1 MIIDSHAYCFE
12 PLDSPRGYASSAEHL
27 RWSQVAHATHHQ
39 PALRIPDGRVG
50 SSDVLD
56 PKGGRDLDDLP
67 DLRFRVDKLRGRAVW
82 DWEGREYTKYFMPPN
97 LRNTEFTPFGL
108 DCEMHHAGVDAVL
121 LHTDPALVRDS
132 SYLGEIVKGF
142 PGRIYSMAPV
152 DEWRII
158 AETDAVI
165 AETAAAIEEDGLHAV
180 KFIPPLCYLAGYQA
194 WDDGPYRPFWEA
206 ALDLGVPIFF
216 TLGAGPG
223 DFKGGKR
230 PRAAEQRGYLDEHR
244 ILMRWMERYP
254 EAMCSLTHGFP
265 WRTFLDDRQEAIV
278 LPEEIWEPFRGGN
291 CNIEVC
297 FPVRLG
303 DIFDYPYREVWPAL
317 GAMVEH
323 IGADH
328 LLWGT
333 DMPFQNRFCT
343 YRQSRKWIEAPFA
356 EWAGLDSRELAQ
368 IMGGTVARLL
378 GVGSRLAHPDQFND

>member
-12 PLDSPRGYASSAEHL
+12 PLDSPRGYASMEEHL
-27 RWSQVAHATHHQ
+27 RWVQLAHATHHQ
-39 PALRIPDGRVG
+39 PALRIADGRVG
-50 SSDVLD
+50 PSAVLD
-56 PKGGRDLDDLP
+56 PGGSRDLDDLP
-67 DLRFRVDKLRGRAVW
+67 DLGFRVDKARGRAGW
-82 DWEGREYTKYFMPPN
+82 SWEGREYTKYFLPPN
-97 LRNTEFTPFGL
+97 LRHGEFTPFGL

-132 SYLGEIVKGF
+132 SYLGEIVESF
-142 PGRIYSMAPV
+142 PGRIFSMAPV

-165 AETAAAIEEDGLHAV
+165 AETAGAVEKEGLHAV
-180 KFIPPLCYLAGYQA
+180 KFIPPMCYLAGDQA
-194 WDDGPYRPFWEA
+194 WDDGPYRPFWETVVG
-206 ALDLGVPIFF
+206 LGVPIFF

-223 DFKGGKR
+223 DLESGRRTKSE
-230 PRAAEQRGYLDEHR
+230 EQRGYLDEHR

-254 EAMCSLTHGFP
+254 EAVCSLTHGFP
-265 WRTFLDDRQEAIV
+265 WRTFLDEGQEAID
-278 LPEEIWEPFRGGN
+278 LPDEIWEPFRGGN
-291 CNIEVC
+291 CNMEVC

-303 DIFDYPYREVWPAL
+303 DIFDYPYREVWPTL

-343 YRQSRKWIEAPFA
+343 YRQSRKWIEVPFA
-356 EWAGLDSRELAQ
+356 EWAGLGPGELAQ
-368 IMGGTVARLL
+368 IMGGTAARLL
-378 GVGSRLAHPDQFND
+378 GVG

>member
-165 AETAAAIEEDGLHAV
+165 AETEAAIEEDGLHAV

-378 GVGSRLAHPDQFND
+378 GVG

>member
-12 PLDSPRGYASSAEHL
+12 PLDGPRGYASSQEHM
-27 RWSQVAHATHHQ
+27 RWVQVAHATHHQ

-50 SSDVLD
+50 PSDVLD
-56 PKGGRDLDDLP
+56 PGGSRDLDDLP
-67 DLRFRVDKLRGRAVW
+67 DLGFRVDKARGRAVW
-82 DWEGREYTKYFMPPN
+82 SWEGREYTKYFLPPN
-97 LRNTEFTPFGL
+97 LRNGEFTPFGL

-132 SYLGEIVKGF
+132 SYLGEIVESF
-142 PGRIYSMAPV
+142 PGRIFSMAPV

-165 AETAAAIEEDGLHAV
+165 AETVGAVEKEGLHAV
-180 KFIPPLCYLAGYQA
+180 KFIPPMCYLAGDRA

-206 ALDLGVPIFF
+206 VVDLGVPIFF

-223 DFKGGKR
+223 DLEGGR
-230 PRAAEQRGYLDEHR
+230 RGRREVQRGYLDEHR

-254 EAMCSLTHGFP
+254 QALCSLTHGFP
-265 WRTFLDDRQEAIV
+265 WRLFLDDEQGAIA
-278 LPEEIWEPFRGGN
+278 LPDEIWEPFGGGN
-291 CNIEVC
+291 CNMEVC

-317 GAMVEH
+317 EAMLER
-323 IGADH
+323 IGAGH

-343 YRQSRKWIEAPFA
+343 YRQSRRWIEVPFA
-356 EWAGLDSRELAQ
+356 EWSGLGAGELAQ

-378 GVGSRLAHPDQFND
+378 GVE

>member
-39 PALRIPDGRVG
+39 PALRIPDGWVG

-142 PGRIYSMAPV
+142 PGRIFSMAPV

-180 KFIPPLCYLAGYQA
+180 KFIPPLCYLASDQA

-216 TLGAGPG
+216 TMGAGPG

-368 IMGGTVARLL
+368 IMGGTAARML
-378 GVGSRLAHPDQFND
+378 GVG